1 MKNLYL
7 LSKVRVCCCCLMSFE
22 LSAFAN
28 CYINL
33 QKCLSLSL
41 CACACARE
49 NARVCVF
56 VCVVCVC
63 VCVCVT
69 ESTECAWVCAC
80 VSVRMRENALFQ
92 FSFLDPGLYK
102 NVKQFRYIL
111 GLLLFWTNETKNNN
125 FHCVV
130 NLTPRTLTVI
140 FLTPLQNNRI
150 KPRLFA
156 CLDALFRNVT
166 ESHALR

>member
-1 MKNLYL
+1 MKNLYF

-41 CACACARE
+41 SVCMRVCARE
-49 NARVCVF
+49 CACVCV
-56 VCVVCVC
+56 CLCGVC

-69 ESTECAWVCAC
+69 EST
-80 VSVRMRENALFQ
+80 SVRGCVCMCVCTHERECLFQ

-102 NVKQFRYIL
+102 NVKQFRCIL
-111 GLLLFWTNETKNNN
+111 GLLLFWTNETKNNH

-140 FLTPLQNNRI
+140 FLTPLQNNRNQAQI
-150 KPRLFA
+150 V
-156 CLDALFRNVT
+156 CMFR
-166 ESHALR
+166 RII

>member
-1 MKNLYL
+1 
-7 LSKVRVCCCCLMSFE
+7 MS
-22 LSAFAN
+22 
-28 CYINL
+28 
-33 QKCLSLSL
+33 LSLSL

-69 ESTECAWVCAC
+69 ESM
-80 VSVRMRENALFQ
+80 SVRGCVCMCVCTHERECLFQ

-102 NVKQFRYIL
+102 NVKQFRCIL
-111 GLLLFWTNETKNNN
+111 GLLLFWTNETKKNH